1 MRNEKIAVFPVDED
15 FLSLPDNQNIEL
27 GKECYKISYYI
38 TLAGWN
44 VDGVEKQLHALN
56 EFEFKNINT
65 LVLINSFRKLED
77 DVIQRIVN
85 VASQNEI
92 KIVCARDD
100 LDVNYEVLKKACK
113 EETVELEFIC
123 DETAFVDSKVINNID
138 IPVITISGIGP
149 YVGKFQVGLY
159 LRSSFENAGYKVLY
173 ISSRREGKL
182 FGTHIFPEYMYSKNL
197 DYTAKVF
204 EFNSYISSLTRKE
217 KPDIVIVGVPGEMME
232 LSEKHKM
239 NFGIM
244 ASIVFN
250 AIKPDVSILNMY
262 NMQYTDE
269 FLEEQKKYCKYRF
282 GVIPDLFYAT
292 YTGVIDS
299 SLQEAWIQYFHVDK
313 LFDDLLE
320 KYKIFGESDIKSG
333 LLFNQIMDILEEYGS
348 LDVM

>member
-1 MRNEKIAVFPVDED
+1 MER
-15 FLSLPDNQNIEL
+15 
-27 GKECYKISYYI
+27 
-38 TLAGWN
+38 
-44 VDGVEKQLHALN
+44 QLHTLD
-56 EFEFKNINT
+56 EFDFKNIST

-85 VASQNEI
+85 VAARNEI

-100 LDVNYEVLKKACK
+100 WDVNYEVLKKACK
-113 EETVELEFIC
+113 EGIVEIEIVC
-123 DETAFVDSKVINNID
+123 DEIAFVDSKVINNID
-138 IPVITISGIGP
+138 IPIITISGIGP

-182 FGTHIFPEYMYSKNL
+182 FGTYIFPEYMYNKNL
-197 DYTAKVF
+197 DFTAKVF
-204 EFNSYISSLTRKE
+204 EFNGYVNDLIRKE
-217 KPDIVIVGVPGEMME
+217 KPDIVIIGVPGEIME
-232 LSEKHKM
+232 LSEKHRM
-239 NFGIM
+239 NFGIL
-244 ASIVFN
+244 ASVVFN

-262 NMQYTDE
+262 NMRYTDE

-299 SLQEAWIQYFHVDK
+299 SLQEAWIQYFHADK

-320 KYKIFGESDIKSG
+320 KHKIFSESDVKYD
-333 LLFNQIMDILEEYGS
+333 LLFKQIMGILEEYGS
-348 LDVM
+348 LEVM

>member
-44 VDGVEKQLHALN
+44 VDGVERQLHTLD
-56 EFEFKNINT
+56 EFDFKNIST

-85 VASQNEI
+85 VAARNEI

-100 LDVNYEVLKKACK
+100 WDVNYEVLKKACK
-113 EETVELEFIC
+113 EGIVEIEIVC
-123 DETAFVDSKVINNID
+123 DEIAFVDSKVINNID
-138 IPVITISGIGP
+138 IPIITISGIGP

-159 LRSSFENAGYKVLY
+159 LRSSFEMAGYKVLY
-173 ISSRREGKL
+173 RSSRSEGKL
-182 FGTHIFPEYMYSKNL
+182 VGTYIFPEYMYNKNL
-197 DYTAKVF
+197 DFTAKVF
-204 EFNSYISSLTRKE
+204 EFNGYVNDLIRKE
-217 KPDIVIVGVPGEMME
+217 KPDIVIIGVPGEIME
-232 LSEKHKM
+232 LSEKHRM
-239 NFGIM
+239 NFGIL
-244 ASIVFN
+244 ASVVFN

-262 NMQYTDE
+262 NMRYTDE

-299 SLQEAWIQYFHVDK
+299 SLQEAWIQYFHADK

-320 KYKIFGESDIKSG
+320 KHKIFSESDVKYD
-333 LLFNQIMDILEEYGS
+333 LLFKQIMGILEEYGS
-348 LDVM
+348 LEVM

>member
-44 VDGVEKQLHALN
+44 VDGVERQLHTLD
-56 EFEFKNINT
+56 EFDFKNIST

-85 VASQNEI
+85 VAARNEI

-100 LDVNYEVLKKACK
+100 WDVNYEVLKKACK
-113 EETVELEFIC
+113 EGIVEIEIVC
-123 DETAFVDSKVINNID
+123 DEIAFVDSKVINNID
-138 IPVITISGIGP
+138 IPIITISGIGP

-182 FGTHIFPEYMYSKNL
+182 FGTYIFPEYMYNKNL
-197 DYTAKVF
+197 DFTAKVF
-204 EFNSYISSLTRKE
+204 EFNGYVNDVIRKE
-217 KPDIVIVGVPGEMME
+217 KPDIVIIGVPGEIME
-232 LSEKHKM
+232 LSEKHRM
-239 NFGIM
+239 NFGIL
-244 ASIVFN
+244 ASVVFN

-262 NMQYTDE
+262 NMRYTD
-269 FLEEQKKYCKYRF
+269 
-282 GVIPDLFYAT
+282 
-292 YTGVIDS
+292 
-299 SLQEAWIQYFHVDK
+299 
-313 LFDDLLE
+313 
-320 KYKIFGESDIKSG
+320 
-333 LLFNQIMDILEEYGS
+333 
-348 LDVM
+348 